1 MECQAR
7 NTRPTRATSRA
18 TALAHHQHTLAL
30 SSRGRLTEG
39 SSLADALRAELA
51 SAPFCPPVTPGPWGL
66 NPTTLHPIVFPL
78 RLPPYTLGH
87 NSYTLHPRTWNLHP
101 KP

>member
-51 SAPFCPPVTPGPWGL
+51 SAPRPPTGDP
-66 NPTTLHPIVFPL
+66 
-78 RLPPYTLGH
+78 
-87 NSYTLHPRTWNLHP
+87 
-101 KP
+101 